1 MAHCPGCKPTMLIF
15 TRLIV
20 STTKRRSMRPCRRS
34 PTSYGWA
41 RRSTSASVSGRPQQ
55 IQDGHDLAEELGI
68 HLISNQPQYSMLWRV
83 IEGDVVPV
91 CVSLGISQIV
101 FSPIAQ
107 GVLTGKYRP
116 GEQLPTG
123 SRATD
128 EKGGADTIKR
138 WMRDDVLKR
147 VQQLG
152 PLAEEA
158 GLSTAQ
164 LAVAWVLQNDN
175 VASAII
181 GASRPEQVHDNA
193 AAAGVVLEEDLLAKI
208 DEVLDPVIERDPVQT
223 LKSSPETR

>member
-1 MAHCPGCKPTMLIF
+1 MDRCPGCKPTMSIF
-15 TRLIV
+15 TKLIV
-20 STTKRRSMRPCRRS
+20 STTKHRSMRPCGRS

-41 RRSTSASVSGRPQQ
+41 RCSYIGVSEWTAQQ

-116 GEQLPTG
+116 GEQPPTG

-138 WMRDDVLKR
+138 WMRDDVLK
-147 VQQLG
+147 
-152 PLAEEA
+152 
-158 GLSTAQ
+158 
-164 LAVAWVLQNDN
+164 
-175 VASAII
+175 
-181 GASRPEQVHDNA
+181 
-193 AAAGVVLEEDLLAKI
+193 
-208 DEVLDPVIERDPVQT
+208 
-223 LKSSPETR
+223 